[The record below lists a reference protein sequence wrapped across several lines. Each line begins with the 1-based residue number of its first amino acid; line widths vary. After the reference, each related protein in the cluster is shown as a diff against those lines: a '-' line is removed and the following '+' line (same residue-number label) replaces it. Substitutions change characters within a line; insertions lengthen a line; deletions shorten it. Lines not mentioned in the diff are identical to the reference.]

1 MASNSPR
8 PNKAERLQAA
18 REAARAK
25 REAAEKQRRRKAV
38 LVRWSVVVIVIA
50 VIAAIAGIYY
60 FNVYKPSHQKVATSG
75 AVPAHGNQ
83 YGGVVLTG
91 PKELA
96 DSPEDTPK
104 TVSSKGLATDAND
117 AAAKGLIGEDI
128 DIKASGA
135 ESTSGKP
142 KIIIYADV
150 ICPYCKQF
158 EDQYGQQLETWLE
171 DGDVEVEYRML
182 GFLDGQSSTNY
193 SSRGANALSCVADQS
208 PENYLPYLQS
218 LFNAQNPKDAG
229 GEGVQE
235 GGKGLSDKKLA
246 SMAVDAGAPDSVKSC
261 ITGGDY
267 RPYVKYGVG
276 TAYKDH
282 VRGTPSVVV
291 DGENWDSTKD
301 TDLTAFVQD
310 KIDAAAKK

>member
-25 REAAEKQRRRKAV
+25 REAAEKARRRKAT
-38 LVRWSVVVIVIA
+38 LTRWSVVVIVVA
-50 VIAAIAGIYY
+50 VIAAVAGIYY
-60 FNVYKPSHQKVATSG
+60 FNVYKPNHQKVATSG

-91 PKELA
+91 PDTLA

-104 TVSSKGLATDAND
+104 TVSSKGLPEDAQD
-117 AAAKGLIGEDI
+117 AAAKGLISDTSEV
-128 DIKASGA
+128 KASGS

-142 KIIIYADV
+142 KIIVYADV
-150 ICPYCKQF
+150 ICPYCKTF
-158 EDQYGQQLETWLE
+158 EDQYGDQLETWLK
-171 DGDVEVEYRML
+171 DGDAEVEYRML

-193 SSRGANALSCVADQS
+193 SSRGANALACVADES
-208 PENYLPYLQS
+208 PKNYLPYLRS
-218 LFNAQNPKDAG
+218 LFNAQNPEEEG

-246 SMAVDAGAPDSVKSC
+246 SMAEELGAPDSVQSC
-261 ITGGDY
+261 ITGGDF
-267 RPYVKYGVG
+267 RPYVKYGIG
-276 TAYKDH
+276 TAYEDH
-282 VRGTPSVVV
+282 VRGTPSLVV
-291 DGENWDSTKD
+291 DGENWDPNKD
-301 TDLTAFVQD
+301 ADFTAFAQ
-310 KIDAAAKK
+310 KKLDAANK